1 MTEEE
6 RKALLMMLTPEELI
20 GYANSGT
27 QEPFIDEGR
36 MRLFSQGGDVA
47 AAAQQ
52 IYGYID
58 DGADPVVAA
67 QEFVSGLYPEKY
79 PNMPPDQ
86 VQDIVDTVAKTGY
99 GMAKSRASMPT
110 GADQLDKL
118 GLGSLAPLLQYT
130 QKKSAGNYSSPS
142 GMQDTYK
149 SIINRNLGESDRLKN
164 LLFEESK
171 SSKKKDLS
179 NKAKAGGAGAAVGL
193 GVGALPLVAAGL
205 ASTGIGTPAAAA
217 LMGISLLAS
226 TGIGLGIGNKISG
239 PARNEYGYTQK
250 EFEAGRTKKLKGID
264 AKNARALA
272 ALEAEQKKAMARQQ
286 LYQDTYD
293 TELAKYKVPSEFDI
307 RKSLM
312 LKVLNG

>member
-36 MRLFSQGGDVA
+36 IRLFSQGGEVA
-47 AAAQQ
+47 AAAQE
-52 IYGYID
+52 IYAYID
-58 DGADPVVAA
+58 SGADPVTAA
-67 QEFVSGLYPEKY
+67 QEFLSGLYPEKY
-79 PNMPPDQ
+79 PNMPADQ

-130 QKKSAGNYSSPS
+130 QNKSAGNYTSPT

-149 SIINRNLGESDRLKN
+149 SILGRNVSEADRLKN

-179 NKAKAGGAGAAVGL
+179 NKAKAGAAGTAVGL
-193 GVGALPLVAAGL
+193 GVGTLPLLAAGAAGTGIGVPVAAGL
-205 ASTGIGTPAAAA
+205 
-217 LMGISLLAS
+217 MGLSLLA
-226 TGIGLGIGNKISG
+226 GAAGGLGFGNKKSG
-239 PARNEYGYTQK
+239 PATNEYGYTQK

-312 LKVLNG
+312 LKALND

>member
-1 MTEEE
+1 MTKDEL
-6 RKALLMMLTPEELI
+6 RALLMMLTPEELTN
-20 GYANSGT
+20 YANSGT

-36 MRLFSQGGDVA
+36 MRLFARGGDVGD
-47 AAAQQ
+47 AAQW

-58 DGADPVVAA
+58 DGADPITAAQDFVAA
-67 QEFVSGLYPEKY
+67 QPQLYPQMD
-79 PNMPPDQ
+79 PAL
-86 VQDIVDTVAKTGY
+86 VSDIADTVAKSAS

-130 QKKSAGNYSSPS
+130 QNKSAGNYTSPS

-149 SIINRNLGESDRLKN
+149 SIIGRNVSEADRLNN

-171 SSKKKDLS
+171 SSKKKDS
-179 NKAKAGGAGAAVGL
+179 NYKKTGAATAASAMATL
-193 GVGALPLVAAGL
+193 AAGL
-205 ASTGIGTPAAAA
+205 AP
-217 LMGISLLAS
+217 
-226 TGIGLGIGNKISG
+226 TGIGLPASAALALGAIGTGVIGSALGNRAAG
-239 PARNEYGYTQK
+239 PAKNEYGYTKK
-250 EFEAGRTKKLKGID
+250 EFEAGRTKKLKDLD
-264 AKNARALA
+264 AKSARALA
-272 ALEAEQKKAMARQQ
+272 SLEAEQKKAMARQQ